1 MAGKKLV
8 SRVKAGTS
16 KVSAE
21 DRRMMFVE
29 AYLSNGRNAT
39 DAALQAGY
47 SKGGAAKQGYR
58 MSKDPVILSMLE
70 QRRTN
75 IAVKT
80 ELSTDEIMAD
90 MARALR
96 FDPRKLFGQDGTF
109 IPIHALDDDVALCL
123 TSIETVIVKG
133 TEGSETPLFVK
144 KIKWESKATAR
155 DQALKVF
162 GMYEKDNQ
170 QKAGVMDGLPRELV
184 RLMVERLKAISNG
197 QR

>member
-1 MAGKKLV
+1 M
-8 SRVKAGTS
+8 
-16 KVSAE
+16 SAE
-21 DRRMMFVE
+21 DRRKAFAE
-29 AYLSNGRNAT
+29 AFLSNGRNAT
-39 DAALQAGY
+39 QAAVAAGF
-47 SKGGAAKQGYR
+47 SPKTAERQGSR
-58 MSKDPVILSMLE
+58 LVRDVRVQTILDK
-70 QRRTN
+70 RRTE
-75 IAVKT
+75 IATKH

-109 IPIHALDDDVALCL
+109 IPIHELDDDVALCL
-123 TSIETVIVKG
+123 TGIETVIVKG

-170 QKAGVMDGLPRELV
+170 QKAGLLDGLPRELV
-184 RLMVERLKAISNG
+184 QLMVERLKAISNG